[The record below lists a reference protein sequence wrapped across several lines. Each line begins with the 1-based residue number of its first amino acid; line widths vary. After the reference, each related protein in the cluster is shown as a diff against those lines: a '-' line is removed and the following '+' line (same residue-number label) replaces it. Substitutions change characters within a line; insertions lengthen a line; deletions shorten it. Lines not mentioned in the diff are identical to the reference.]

1 MAVSINQLTI
11 NTKVNKQGGE
21 SGGGGAPVASKGMSR
36 AEKEVLIRECMA
48 RVERMIE
55 RKLRP

>member
-21 SGGGGAPVASKGMSR
+21 SGGGAPVTSKGMSR

-48 RVERMIE
+48 RVEHMIE